1 MQPNYKR
8 TKLACYAAIITQA
21 VQNNLPPLLFVL
33 FQEQFG
39 ISYEMLGRL
48 ILANFVTQ
56 MESTSSPA
64 SSRTGSGT
72 APA

>member
-33 FQEQFG
+33 F
-39 ISYEMLGRL
+39 R
-48 ILANFVTQ
+48 N
-56 MESTSSPA
+56 SSA
-64 SSRTGSGT
+64 SPMRCWGG
-72 APA
+72 